1 MKDGQILLRRSLY
14 AKEAAHVAASPEKN
28 ACSSGAYAN
37 SILPV
42 AGSMSLTIAS
52 DCRS

>member
-1 MKDGQILLRRSLY
+1 MKDGQLLLRRSLY
-14 AKEAAHVAASPEKN
+14 AKEAAHMAASPENTRAK
-28 ACSSGAYAN
+28 SGVYAN

-52 DCRS
+52 DCKS